1 MQDTKN
7 LIRKRDI
14 TYPKYI
20 REAQLAKNEYLVE
33 FWTDQLETVTKKI
46 EERQANQKK
55 NLKQQKKK
63 R

>member
-14 TYPKYI
+14 TYLKLI
-20 REAQLAKNEYLVE
+20 REAQLAKNDHRVQ
-33 FWTDQLETVTKKI
+33 FWTRQLETVTKKI